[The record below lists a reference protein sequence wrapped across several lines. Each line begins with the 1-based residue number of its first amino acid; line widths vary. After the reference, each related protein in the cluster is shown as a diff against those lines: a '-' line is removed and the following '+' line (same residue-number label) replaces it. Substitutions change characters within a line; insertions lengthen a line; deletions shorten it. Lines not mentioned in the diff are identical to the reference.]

1 MIGTLADL
9 ATAVTAVVG
18 VFVAAL
24 AFRGYRQNASSVML
38 ALAVGVVAITVVPFL
53 VMGLLGPLPA
63 LSDAQALVAIL
74 LAHTF
79 GLVAIHR
86 TFRN

>member
-1 MIGTLADL
+1 MIGMLADL
-9 ATAVTAVVG
+9 ATAATAVVG

-24 AFRGYRQNASSVML
+24 AFRGYRQNDSGVML

-53 VMGLLGPLPA
+53 VMELLGPLLA

-74 LAHTF
+74 LAHTL
-79 GLVAIHR
+79 GLVAIYR